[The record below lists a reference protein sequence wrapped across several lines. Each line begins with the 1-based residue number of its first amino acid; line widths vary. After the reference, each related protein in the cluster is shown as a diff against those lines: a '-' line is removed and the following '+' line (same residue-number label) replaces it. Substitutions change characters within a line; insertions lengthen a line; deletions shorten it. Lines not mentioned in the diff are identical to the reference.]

1 MDDLIPGRSRRS
13 NQKSLP
19 ARLPR
24 CHAILPREAG
34 QDTARRS
41 MANAEGIRQHAA
53 PVAEKTLHFP
63 DSDGRFLPE
72 NHRQAEA
79 IVSLRCDLQAHFY
92 GPRDAFVGGNMFVY
106 YDPSDANKSV
116 SPDVF
121 VVLDHDLGDRQ
132 TYKLWVEGKPPD
144 FAVEVVSPSSRV
156 RNRTDKKD
164 LYARLGIGEYF
175 LFQPDP
181 GRPAPRLV
189 GYELWGGKYLEM
201 PSVNAPG
208 GALEIRSERL
218 GVSLRVEGERL
229 RVRNLETGED
239 YAWHEDRQ
247 VRQIAAERAR
257 RAAEEQS
264 RRDARARQAAEEQS
278 RRDTQARQA
287 AERRIAGLQAQLQR
301 IDQKGVSEV

>member
-1 MDDLIPGRSRRS
+1 
-13 NQKSLP
+13 
-19 ARLPR
+19 
-24 CHAILPREAG
+24 
-34 QDTARRS
+34 
-41 MANAEGIRQHAA
+41 MADAEGIRQQAA

-79 IVSLRCDLQAHFY
+79 IVSLRSDLQAHFR
-92 GPRDAFVGGNMFVY
+92 GVRDVTVRGNLFIY
-106 YDPSDANKSV
+106 YDPDDTRKSV

-121 VVLDHDLGDRQ
+121 VVLNHDMGERK

-144 FAVEVVSPSSRV
+144 FAMEVVSPSSRI
-156 RNRTDKKD
+156 RNRTDKKE
-164 LYARLGIGEYF
+164 LYARLEIGEYF

-201 PSVNAPG
+201 PSVLGPG
-208 GALEIRSERL
+208 GALEIRSEQL

-239 YAWHEDRQ
+239 YEWHEDRH

-257 RAAEEQS
+257 RAAEEAARVAKEQS
-264 RRDARARQAAEEQS
+264 RRDARARRAAEEQS
-278 RRDTQARQA
+278 RRDCRARRA
-287 AERRIAGLQAQLQR
+287 AERRLAELQAQLEMIGQ
-301 IDQKGVSEV
+301 QETGEV